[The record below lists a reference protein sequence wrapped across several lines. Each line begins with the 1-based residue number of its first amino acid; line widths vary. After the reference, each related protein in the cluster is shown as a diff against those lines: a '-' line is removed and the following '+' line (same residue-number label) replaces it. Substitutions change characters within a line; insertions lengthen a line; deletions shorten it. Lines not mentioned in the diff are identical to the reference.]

1 MQGNGIGLAPAM
13 FPLLKDMDSVFSSD
27 PVPYPNIRLA
37 QSAPSYRVGD
47 PLLSDCSSNP
57 HRSYSSS
64 APAQCL
70 AVDAFTPEDFVT
82 KPKLILLTT

>member
-27 PVPYPNIRLA
+27 PVPYLNIRLA
-37 QSAPSYRVGD
+37 QSAPSYCVGD

-64 APAQCL
+64 APPGRL

-82 KPKLILLTT
+82 EPKLILLTT